1 MTQKRKLNQI
11 MMLQRIVFVYK
22 VPKTTCLI
30 RKCPKSKQSTSKNQF
45 AKLLDIIEST
55 YTYWCKIRKD
65 CWTFVKLTEL
75 FTSRA
80 LYGRSLYRSYPTFP
94 NAFRVVLF
102 YFAFQ
107 RNISNVLCTC
117 HDCLVTRHAYLVAK
131 ASTYEM
137 NVKIQRAFKKLK

>member
-1 MTQKRKLNQI
+1 
-11 MMLQRIVFVYK
+11 MLVS
-22 VPKTTCLI
+22 LI
-30 RKCPKSKQSTSKNQF
+30 
-45 AKLLDIIEST
+45 
-55 YTYWCKIRKD
+55 
-65 CWTFVKLTEL
+65 EL

-80 LYGRSLYRSYPTFP
+80 LYGRTVYGSYPTFP

-137 NVKIQRAFKKLK
+137 NVKIQRAFKELKKGLAFSDLNP